1 MSRWYDHSGQSCKFE
16 PTMSCVPLSNYH
28 ATPHYSDHAASSDAI
43 RRVDRRANPAKTKKV
58 SGLDRSLDNGVGA
71 VVPFVD
77 DPSTYVK

>member
-1 MSRWYDHSGQSCKFE
+1 MSRWYDHSGQS
-16 PTMSCVPLSNYH
+16 Y
-28 ATPHYSDHAASSDAI
+28 HAASSDAI